1 MAVISIC
8 VKTEDCKTRKNWI
21 TKDNAVKVGPNYVSN
36 NRALSPNGIS
46 MGKSLLPVQDVDLN
60 LGVKLK
66 TMFNN
71 CSQITLMSEKFASKH
86 NF

>member
-8 VKTEDCKTRKNWI
+8 TSEDCKTRMNWI
-21 TKDNAVKVGPNYVSN
+21 TKCNAVKAGSNYVSN
-36 NRALSPNGIS
+36 NGALSPNGIS

-71 CSQITLMSEKFASKH
+71 CSQITLMSEKFAKKH
-86 NF
+86 TF